1 VLPGRPVTE
10 RERPPLVEP
19 DLDFLRSLRRQ
30 AGPDFK
36 KCFQCGTCSSTCDL
50 SPAEDPFPRKEMA
63 WAAWG
68 LKDRLVRDADVWLCH
83 QCNDCTVMCPRGGRP
98 GDVMAAAREATVL
111 HYAFPRTLARWAHEP
126 HSLPLLLAVPF
137 ALLALALALR
147 KPIEEGLGLGATA
160 GERIVFPYSVFFP
173 HWLLNGLFLS
183 VTGLVLLAGF
193 AGALR
198 FRAGLGAFDRE
209 RGAPGP
215 IRGRFASFLSALRIA
230 FGHRDFAVC
239 TAARPRMLSHSLVL
253 YGFLGLLVVTLFVIT
268 APVNPLV
275 RGSFVYPFSFFS
287 PLKILANA
295 AGAAV
300 LAGAVL
306 MIVRRLTDRSGS
318 RGAFSDWL
326 LLGGL
331 VLVVVTG
338 FASELFHYL
347 RLEPHRHV
355 IYFTHLAFALGLIV
369 SLPFSKLAHVVY
381 RIVAIAHAE
390 RRGRT
395 AGRKPVAP
403 KEAVHA

>member
-1 VLPGRPVTE
+1 V
-10 RERPPLVEP
+10 RPPLVEP

-50 SPAEDPFPRKEMA
+50 SPADHPFPRKEMA

-83 QCNDCTVMCPRGGRP
+83 QCNDCTVSCPRGGRP
-98 GDVMAAAREATVL
+98 GDVMAAAREATVI
-111 HYAFPRTLARWAHEP
+111 HYALPRALARIAHEP
-126 HSLPLLLAVPF
+126 HSLPLLLAIPF

-147 KPIEEGLGLGATA
+147 GPIEEGLGLAAVA

-173 HWLLNGLFLS
+173 HWLLNGLFLT
-183 VTGLVLLAGF
+183 VTAFVLLVML

-198 FRAGLGAFDRE
+198 FRAGLCAAERE
-209 RGAPGP
+209 RNGP
-215 IRGRFASFLSALRIA
+215 EPLRGRLASLLAALRIA
-230 FGHRDFAVC
+230 FGHRDFGTC

-253 YGFLGLLVVTLFVIT
+253 YGFLGLTIVTLFVIT

-275 RGSFVYPFSFFS
+275 RESFVYPFAFFS
-287 PLKILANA
+287 PMKLLANA

-300 LAGAVL
+300 FAGALL

-326 LLGGL
+326 LLGGIL
-331 VLVVVTG
+331 LVVVTG
-338 FASELFHYL
+338 FATELFHYL

-355 IYFTHLAFALGLIV
+355 IYFVHLACALGLIV
-369 SLPFSKLAHVVY
+369 SLPYSKLAHVVY

-395 AGRKPVAP
+395 APLKGGIA
-403 KEAVHA
+403 KEVRHV